1 MMFSSSS
8 HSPAVSR
15 TRPIGG
21 ERVAV
26 RLLLGFAIFAHVVFL
41 VALRTEWLSPLFNDA
56 MHRFGPGCDFFSIY
70 AAGVKAL
77 GGEAE

>member
-1 MMFSSSS
+1 MSTSVS
-8 HSPAVSR
+8 HSPL
-15 TRPIGG
+15 
-21 ERVAV
+21 VAEPREAGPEEDLI

-41 VALRTEWLSPLFNDA
+41 VCLRTEWLSPLFNDA

-77 GGEAE
+77 GGAAE